1 MSRFS
6 FDFTFALVLTN
17 NIVKSTD
24 LNILLLMHDVTI
36 FFKYIYTGEWLI
48 PDRSTADTI
57 PDNNLYKQALI
68 NPCMLTLGSH
78 VYLFGG
84 ELSEEEKSLQDVYVW
99 DDGIKF
105 FVKNGDEIDVGNFNM
120 VCVRYG

>member
-1 MSRFS
+1 MLKLMKLAQVRLI
-6 FDFTFALVLTN
+6 TLTN
-17 NIVKSTD
+17 YNCFLI
-24 LNILLLMHDVTI
+24 LNIQ
-36 FFKYIYTGEWLI
+36 TGEWLI
-48 PDRSTADTI
+48 PDRSTEDTI

-68 NPCMLTLGSH
+68 YPCMLTLGSKI
-78 VYLFGG
+78 YLFGG
-84 ELSEEEKSLQDVYVW
+84 ELKDEEKSLQDVYVW